1 MAKGLIEIALQLG
14 KQLGANTSKFLGTKS
29 NVTFMGPGPKDGMLF
44 QKSINP
50 ESFASIGIEKV
61 LPDIESSLGYAVGGK
76 LNDIQLNKLIDN
88 MSIMADVLDPLAAK
102 NVVDASSKF
111 RGGLE
116 SLEGLGLKNLD
127 NVRSKSG
134 MAERQITDAAS
145 ERPINRSGELTSVAS
160 EPGQSGMSY
169 AIKNPAK
176 IPGDESAAFPSF
188 KTTEN
193 IDTSSPL
200 MSKLENRIGGMRD
213 ETEAATGIMANVAKG
228 DLPGKTGAAR
238 EFLVN
243 SLKVGDDYPSTTLTD
258 VISAQDM
265 KFIMEGGGG
274 AMGDPLVL
282 VQKYFGPRIAEMIPN
297 GGTPEEIAIFTKKVL
312 ENVEDAKGLRPD
324 EPAFDPLTARF
335 VDELADGGIA
345 GLETRQGLKFGGK
358 TGKSILAKIDDK
370 MIKKAADDIFPTD
383 DYKYDAELVVDALVE
398 NNPKLFKN
406 LLASDLDDALRSEL
420 YGLAVSETGTRAAM
434 KIKAGKMERPLFD
447 ENGNLNKDAVLADA
461 TKFSGLDG
469 RKDAVKRGI
478 VNENVPEFKRES
490 MKLVDGETSKGEKFK
505 TFETTTAPRMFTLNV
520 EKAVSE
526 LNIPREEAIRIASL
540 PSDQQ
545 KIALQIYLDKN
556 MAQRAELMNYN
567 PKTFDAAKGGRAGY
581 SKGGL
586 AKILEL

>member
-1 MAKGLIEIALQLG
+1 MAKSLIEIALQLG

-102 NVVDASSKF
+102 NVVDASSRF
-111 RGGLE
+111 GGGLE
-116 SLEGLGLKNLD
+116 SLKGLGLKNLD

-145 ERPINRSGELTSVAS
+145 ERPINRSGELTSVAD
-160 EPGQSGMSY
+160 EPGQSGVSY

-200 MSKLENRIGGMRD
+200 MSKLENRVQGMRD
-213 ETEAATGIMANVAKG
+213 DTEAATGIMANVAKG

-243 SLKVGDDYPSTTLTD
+243 SLKVGDDYPSTTLSD
-258 VISAQDM
+258 VMSAQDM

-358 TGKSILAKIDDK
+358 TGKSILSKIDDK

-406 LLASDLDDALRSEL
+406 LLADDLDDALRSEL

-447 ENGNLNKDAVLADA
+447 EKGNLNKDAVLADA
-461 TKFSGLDG
+461 TKYDGLDQ
-469 RKDAVKRGI
+469 AP
-478 VNENVPEFKRES
+478 VPSFQ
-490 MKLVDGETSKGEKFK
+490 
-505 TFETTTAPRMFTLNV
+505 LNV
-520 EKAVSE
+520 DKAVSE

-567 PKTFDAAKGGRAGY
+567 PKTFDAAKGG
-581 SKGGL
+581 L